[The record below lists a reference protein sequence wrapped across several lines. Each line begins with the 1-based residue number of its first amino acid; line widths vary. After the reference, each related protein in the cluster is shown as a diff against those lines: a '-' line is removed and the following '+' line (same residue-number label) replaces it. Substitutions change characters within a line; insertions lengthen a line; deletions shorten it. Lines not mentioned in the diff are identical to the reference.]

1 MTRITS
7 NVLID
12 HLGKERSA
20 TREVLWIV
28 GFSLLTG
35 LLAQLEFRLP
45 FTPVPLTGQTF
56 GVLLAGAVL
65 GWRRGFLSQALY
77 LAEGAAGLPV
87 FAGGAAS
94 YIHLVGP
101 TGGYL
106 WSYPLAAGVIG
117 WLVERG
123 ASRKTWRLA
132 IALVL
137 SDALILITG
146 TLWLRL
152 FFRVSYRDAWLL
164 GFYPFVI
171 GDFLKIALVGISLPR
186 VLKHHGRGE

>member
-12 HLGKERSA
+12 HLGKEQSA
-20 TREVLWIV
+20 THEVLWIV

-35 LLAQLEFRLP
+35 LLAQLELRLP

-152 FFRVSYRDAWLL
+152 FFRVPYRDAWLL

-186 VLKHHGRGE
+186 VLKQHGRGE